1 MKNLIKKS
9 IFNKFLRSIVFFINI
24 WGKLKTT
31 HSKKTSLKNRF
42 KRIKAVHSID
52 NQNWKLETELSKGQ
66 KQYKWHQGKN
76 FIISINERKIIDS
89 ENRTRWLG
97 TNKFRAMLMLFI
109 IILAY
114 VGLNN
119 YLIMVFHF
127 NSNNFK
133 SNQII
138 KKNNFFL
145 PFISLLKMQKKID
158 NNNLKEVLYDENLTI
173 FIDPLDLDFTKI
185 DKKKFTKKH
194 LFLSNSYFEE
204 DKSKN
209 ESRDSQ
215 TKCVLAKLD
224 PYNKELMQFIH
235 KEPPIICNPKKN
247 WIYVENGTIRVSRSA
262 VEKHGVIICAYIP
275 LYRGNNDFSVHE
287 GNKIFPVIDKM
298 PLISDFFKIDC
309 RSKDG
314 SIYSNIHS
322 GIAYDPSLHIRH
334 MWNPLPKTALGYNV
348 LMFGFDS
355 VSRMSWIRMLPKSY
369 EYMVKEGFV
378 ILKGYNIVGDG
389 TPQAL
394 LPILTGKKETEL
406 HEARRGFANASH
418 VDDFPWIWKRFKNA
432 GYVTQWA
439 EDMQSIGTFQMR
451 LLGFKQQPVD
461 HYMRLF
467 YLEAEKYYVR
477 FKKLCLGSLSRH
489 ENMINWVKE
498 FYSVYES
505 KPKFS
510 FIFHSEASHNYNNPL
525 GLLDHDIKNFLIY
538 LKTSGIMKNTVLLF
552 MSDHG
557 ARVSDIR
564 KYSQGKLEEVD
575 IIFF

>member
-9 IFNKFLRSIVFFINI
+9 IVNRFLRPFVLLIDLWS
-24 WGKLKTT
+24 KLRQT
-31 HSKKTSLKNRF
+31 HTKKISVKNRL
-42 KRIKAVHSID
+42 KRIKVINSTD
-52 NQNWKLETELSKGQ
+52 NQKKAENEFSKNNNKYKFYQDKLFILSKNL
-66 KQYKWHQGKN
+66 KIKN
-76 FIISINERKIIDS
+76 EYASKKLWL
-89 ENRTRWLG
+89 RTS
-97 TNKFRAMLMLFI
+97 KFRAISMLLILF
-109 IILAY
+109 LAY
-114 VGLNN
+114 IGLKN
-119 YLIMVFHF
+119 YLIMFSRF
-127 NSNNFK
+127 E

-138 KKNNFFL
+138 IKKKLFF
-145 PFISLLKMQKKID
+145 PFISILKAQKKID
-158 NNNLKEVLYDENLTI
+158 NNILKETFYDDNLTI
-173 FIDPLDLDFTKI
+173 FIDPLDLAFTKI
-185 DKKKFTKKH
+185 DKKIFTKKH
-194 LFLSNSYFEE
+194 LFLSDSFFDQ
-204 DKSKN
+204 DKSN
-209 ESRDSQ
+209 EQTNGSQ
-215 TKCVLAKLD
+215 KQCIFAELN
-224 PYNKELMQFIH
+224 PYNKELMQFIRA
-235 KEPPIICNPKKN
+235 EPPIVCNPKQN
-247 WIYVENGTIRVSRSA
+247 WIYVENGTVRVSKSA
-262 VEKHGVIICAYIP
+262 VEKHGVIVCAYIP
-275 LYRGNNDFSVHE
+275 LYRGNGDFSVYE
-287 GNKIFPVIDKM
+287 GNKIFPVMDKM

-369 EYMVKEGFV
+369 EYMVREGFV

-406 HEARRGFANASH
+406 YEARRGFPNARH
-418 VDDFPWIWKRFKNA
+418 VDDFPWIWKEFKNA

-467 YLEAEKYYVR
+467 YLEAEKYYSR
-477 FKKLCLGSLSRH
+477 FRKLCLGSLSRH
-489 ENMINWVKE
+489 ENMINWIKE
-498 FYSVYES
+498 FYTVYES
-505 KPKFS
+505 NPKFS

-525 GLLDHDIKNFLIY
+525 SLLDDDIKNFLIY
-538 LKTSGIMKNTVLLF
+538 LKKSGIMKNTVLLF

-557 ARVSDIR
+557 SRVSDIR
-564 KYSQGKLEEVD
+564 KYSQGKIEEVNKYFK
-575 IIFF
+575 FF